1 MTNNFFKNF
10 KINNLYILIFFLSYF
25 IFGIFL
31 IQDYGI
37 SWDESAERMH
47 GFISGNYVLEK
58 ILPEETYFKLFEG
71 IINSR
76 FNDLNHLE
84 APKLME
90 HGDRAYGVFFELP
103 MALLEIV
110 IGFDEI
116 KNVYL
121 FRHYVTFSIFFIG
134 TIYFYRYLNIIFNS
148 PSIALLGC
156 LFLISSPRIFA
167 ESFYNSKDII
177 FLSIFNISNY
187 YGINLLMKKNLNNSI
202 LFSLSIA
209 ALTSFRVI
217 GLLVPI
223 LYLFLAIR
231 EYFLTKNINIIK
243 IFFLTLLLF
252 TFFLVLFWPFLWEN
266 PVGNLIYVISHF
278 ASRLQN
284 QEMLYLGGE
293 VISSDLPWHYLFVW
307 IIVSNPFHITIFSIS
322 GIIIFFVNFF
332 FKNKFL
338 STNYNFLKLSIL
350 LIYLII
356 PFSTFILLRPDIQ
369 SGWRHFFF
377 LLPSIIV
384 FALIC
389 INFLIREMNIKM
401 IRNFVYFFVF
411 VSLLHTLVWSVKNHP
426 HQYVYFNNFIYKK
439 KLINFFDKDYWG
451 LSNKQLIDFII
462 ENYKDEKI
470 YYDHSNSSN
479 IYLSLNNLNKI
490 DRKRFIKKDNMPK
503 DTKYYFYFFNNA
515 NKAPF
520 EKQKKIMLLNNKN
533 EIVKDIVVDGNSIN
547 TLYKIY
553 N

>member
-58 ILPEETYFKLFEG
+58 ILPEETYLKLFEG

-76 FNDLNHLE
+76 FSDLSHLD

-90 HGDRAYGVFFELP
+90 HKDKAYGVFFELP
-103 MALLEIV
+103 MALLEVIV
-110 IGFDEI
+110 GFDEI

-121 FRHYVTFSIFFIG
+121 LRHYVTFFIFFIG
-134 TIYFYRYLNIIFNS
+134 IIYFYKYLNIIFNS
-148 PSIALLGC
+148 PSLALLGC
-156 LFLISSPRIFA
+156 IFLISSPRIFA

-177 FLSIFNISNY
+177 FLSFFNISNY
-187 YGINLLMKKNLNNSI
+187 YGINLLMKKNFSNSI
-202 LFSLSIA
+202 LFSLSVA

-223 LYLFLAIR
+223 LYLILAIR
-231 EYFLTKNINIIK
+231 EYILTKNINIMK
-243 IFFLTLLLF
+243 IFFLTLFLSI
-252 TFFLVLFWPFLWEN
+252 FFLVLFWPFLWED
-266 PVGNLIYVISHF
+266 PISNLIYVISHF
-278 ASRLQN
+278 ASKLKH

-293 VISSDLPWHYLFVW
+293 VLSSDLPWHYLFVW
-307 IIVSNPFHITIFSIS
+307 IIVSNPFHITIFSII

-332 FKNKFL
+332 KNKFL
-338 STNYNFLKLSIL
+338 STDFNFLKLSIF

-384 FALIC
+384 FALIFISFVTKE
-389 INFLIREMNIKM
+389 INIGIIKNFIILIISL
-401 IRNFVYFFVF
+401 
-411 VSLLHTLVWSVKNHP
+411 SLLHTFVWSVKNHP
-426 HQYVYFNNFIYKK
+426 HQYVYFNNLIYKK
-439 KLINFFDKDYWG
+439 KLISFFDKDYWG
-451 LSNKQLIDFII
+451 LSNKQLIDFLV
-462 ENYKDEKI
+462 ENYEDEKI
-470 YYDHSNSSN
+470 YYDHINSSN
-479 IYLSLNNLNKI
+479 IYLSLNNLKEI
-490 DRKRFIKKDNMPK
+490 DRKRFIKIENMPK

-515 NKAPF
+515 NQAPF

-533 EIVKDIVVDGNSIN
+533 EIVKDIVVDGSSIN